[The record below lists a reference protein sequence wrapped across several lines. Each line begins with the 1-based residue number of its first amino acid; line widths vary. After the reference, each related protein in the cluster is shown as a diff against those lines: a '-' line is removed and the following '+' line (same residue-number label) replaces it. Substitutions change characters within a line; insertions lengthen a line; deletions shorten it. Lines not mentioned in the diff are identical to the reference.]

1 VRVNTWR
8 GDSTFYEYI
17 TFGKGIED
25 MERGKRP
32 ETSTRGG
39 GVLQKDPRS
48 FTYKMGF
55 FLFAFVLMAVIM
67 LLPSPD
73 PLERGG
79 ELVPLS
85 WNAKAIMALLVAA
98 VVLWI
103 TEVIPFSITALL
115 IMLLIPVFGIEGF
128 KQIIILGFGNPIIA
142 FFIGVL
148 VLSSAFTRS
157 GMGTRL
163 SYLILSIMGT
173 RTRMV
178 ILGFLIVGA
187 LLSMWITDMA
197 VAAILMPLGVAILRQ
212 SGVTPLESNFG
223 KGLMISCA
231 WGPLFGGIAT
241 PAGCGPNPL
250 TIGFLKELAHVDVDF
265 ITWMS
270 MGLPATLLMIPAGWL
285 VITTIFPP
293 EIERVPIEREEIR
306 EKLSDIGPLTRK
318 EGWTLVI
325 FLMTICAWVT
335 TPLIR
340 DVTGGRVD
348 MPMQAIAL
356 CGAILLFLPG
366 IEVMP
371 WRAAQEDVD
380 WGGIVLICAGISIGM
395 VVYNTGAA
403 RWLSWIFLGP
413 IIQLPGFLRVFVI
426 VLGVSL
432 LHLAFSSNTVTG
444 TIIIP
449 LLIALAADL
458 NINPWIICA
467 PAAFTSS
474 LAFILVTETPTNVIP
489 YSAGYFAIRDMA
501 KAGVVMT
508 FVAALCVGISILVFG
523 TLGGHYVM

>member
-1 VRVNTWR
+1 
-8 GDSTFYEYI
+8 
-17 TFGKGIED
+17 
-25 MERGKRP
+25 METGKRSGTKT
-32 ETSTRGG
+32 EEGGANRGS
-39 GVLQKDPRS
+39 PS
-48 FTYKMGF
+48 FAYKIGF
-55 FLFAFVLMAVIM
+55 FLFAFILMAGIM

-79 ELVPLS
+79 ELIPLS
-85 WNAKAIMALLVAA
+85 WNAKAILALLAA
-98 VVLWI
+98 AIILWI
-103 TEVIPFSITALL
+103 TEVIPFSITALF
-115 IMLLIPVFGIEGF
+115 IMLLIPVFGIETF
-128 KQIIILGFGNPIIA
+128 KHVIIMGFGNPIIA

-163 SYLILSIMGT
+163 SYLILFMMGI

-178 ILGFLIVGA
+178 ILGFLISGA

-197 VAAILMPLGVAILRQ
+197 VAAILMPLGIGILKQ
-212 SGVTPLESNFG
+212 SGTTPLESNFG

-250 TIGFLKELAHVDVDF
+250 TIGFLKELAHVNIDF
-265 ITWMS
+265 VTWMS
-270 MGLPATLLMIPAGWL
+270 MGLPASLLMIPAGWL
-285 VITTIFPP
+285 VIMFFFPP
-293 EIERVPIEREEIR
+293 EIERVPIEKGEIR
-306 EKLSDIGPLTRK
+306 KRLRDIGPLTRK
-318 EGWTLVI
+318 ERWTLGI
-325 FLMTICAWVT
+325 FLVTICAWIT
-335 TPLIR
+335 TPFIK
-340 DVTGGRVD
+340 DMTGGRID
-348 MPMQAIAL
+348 MPMQAVAL
-356 CGAILLFLPG
+356 CGAVLLFFPG

-371 WRAAQEDVD
+371 WKAAQEDVD
-380 WGGIVLICAGISIGM
+380 WGGIILICAGISIGM

-413 IIQLPGFLRVFVI
+413 IVQLPGFLRVFVI

-458 NINPWIICA
+458 NINPWLICA

-489 YSAGYFAIRDMA
+489 YSAGYFAIKDMA
-501 KAGVVMT
+501 KAGVIMT
-508 FVAALCVGISILVFG
+508 LMAALCVGAAILIFG
-523 TLGGHYVM
+523 TLGGHYVI

>member
-1 VRVNTWR
+1 MET
-8 GDSTFYEYI
+8 
-17 TFGKGIED
+17 GKSVE
-25 MERGKRP
+25 KK
-32 ETSTRGG
+32 TSKESAIRKT
-39 GVLQKDPRS
+39 PS
-48 FTYKMGF
+48 FTFKMGF
-55 FLFAFVLMAVIM
+55 FLFAFVVMAGIM

-79 ELVPLS
+79 ELIPLS
-85 WNAKAIMALLVAA
+85 WNAKASLALLAGA
-98 VVLWI
+98 IILWI

-115 IMLLIPVFGIEGF
+115 IMLLIPVFGIETF
-128 KQIIILGFGNPIIA
+128 KNILIMGFGNPIIA

-178 ILGFLIVGA
+178 ILGFLIAGA

-197 VAAILMPLGVAILRQ
+197 VAAILMPLGVGILKQ

-250 TIGFLKELAHVDVDF
+250 TIGFLKELAQVNIDF
-265 ITWMS
+265 VTWMS
-270 MGLPATLLMIPAGWL
+270 MGLPAALLMIPAGWL
-285 VITTIFPP
+285 VITVFFPP
-293 EIERVPIEREEIR
+293 EIERVPIEKKEIR
-306 EKLSDIGPLTRK
+306 QRLQDMGPLTGK
-318 EGWTLVI
+318 EGWTLGI
-325 FLMTICAWVT
+325 FLMTICVWVAS
-335 TPLIR
+335 PFIK
-340 DVTGGRVD
+340 DMTGGRVD
-348 MPMQAIAL
+348 MPMQAVAL
-356 CGAILLFLPG
+356 FGAVLLFFPG

-371 WRAAQEDVD
+371 WKEAQEDVD
-380 WGGIVLICAGISIGM
+380 WGGVVLICAGISIGM
-395 VVYNTGAA
+395 VMYNTGAA

-413 IIQLPGFLRVFVI
+413 IVQLPGFLRVFVI

-449 LLIALAADL
+449 LLIALAKDL
-458 NINPWIICA
+458 DINPWLICA

-501 KAGVVMT
+501 KAGILMT
-508 FVAALCVGISILVFG
+508 CVAALCVGIAILVFG
-523 TLGGHYVM
+523 SLGGHYVF